1 MSFIRIRFF
10 YFFLLFI
17 PLISIAE
24 SSDLLSPN
32 ESFSSPAQ
40 QKNNPIKQL
49 ITGFKGFTAN
59 LFDDELLTADKA
71 FQFFINVKDGT
82 TLQLNWVIAEGYY
95 LYREKIKL
103 RLLNNNKVRLGAY
116 QIPHGTPKQDEAFGK
131 VEIFHEQLKFDVALL
146 RKTMT
151 SEAIILEVAFQGC
164 ADRGVCYPPM
174 SKQISLQLPPVTQ
187 LSQFSNQSSSVV
199 PLSEQN
205 QIAAALHQDTLWLT
219 LLSFLGF
226 GLLLSFTP
234 CIFPMIPILSGI
246 IVGQGKN
253 ISTTKA
259 FFLSLSYV
267 IASAF
272 TYTIF
277 GILAALFGSNLQVL
291 FQQTWIIAFF
301 SGIFIILSFSMFG
314 FYHLELP
321 KSLQAKLHNSSD
333 KHRDGSYLGAGIM
346 GALSS
351 LIVGPCVAAPLAGA
365 LIYIGQTGDAILGGS
380 ALFMMGLGMGFPL
393 LIIGTSA
400 GKLLPKAGHW
410 LNSTKVVFGV
420 VMLAMAL
427 WMLARIL
434 PASITMVLW
443 AILLIISAIYL
454 HALEALPS
462 ECNGWYKLW
471 KGLGVIILIY
481 GILLLI
487 GMSAGNTNPLKPL
500 QGLGI
505 TSTQVN
511 HQGLK
516 FERISSLAELNSRI
530 AQASANNQW
539 VMLDFYADWCISCKE
554 MEAYTFT
561 DPKVKQQLTNF
572 VLLQVDVTKNS
583 ADDKTLLTH
592 FNLVGPPAILFFGID
607 KQEHLEHRV
616 IGYQDSDTFLSTIR
630 SLGN

>member
-10 YFFLLFI
+10 YLLLLFI

-24 SSDLLSPN
+24 TSNTP
-32 ESFSSPAQ
+32 Q

-71 FQFFINVKDGT
+71 FQFFINAKDGT

-103 RLLNNNKVRLGAY
+103 RLLNNNKVSLGEY

-131 VEIFHEQLKFDVALL
+131 VEIFHQQLKFDVALL

-187 LSQFSNQSSSVV
+187 LSQFSNQSSSIP

-205 QIAAALHQDTLWLT
+205 KIAAALHQDTLWLT

-301 SGIFIILSFSMFG
+301 SGIFIILSLSMFG

-365 LIYIGQTGDAILGGS
+365 LIYIGQTGDAILGGT

-434 PASITMVLW
+434 PASITMLLW
-443 AILLIISAIYL
+443 AMLLIISAIYL

-481 GILLLI
+481 GVLLLI

-505 TSTQVN
+505 ASTQVN

-530 AQASANNQW
+530 DQASANNQW

-572 VLLQVDVTKNS
+572 ILLQVDVTKNS

-607 KQEHLEHRV
+607 KQERSEHRV
-616 IGYQDSDTFLSTIR
+616 IGYQDSDTFLATIR
-630 SLGN
+630 TLGN